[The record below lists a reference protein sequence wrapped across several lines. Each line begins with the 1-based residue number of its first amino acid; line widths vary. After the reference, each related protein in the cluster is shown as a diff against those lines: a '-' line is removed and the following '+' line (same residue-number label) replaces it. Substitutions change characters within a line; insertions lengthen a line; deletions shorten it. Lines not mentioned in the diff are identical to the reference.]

1 MMTKIEDPI
10 LKKIVEQVLQHCK
23 PQKIV
28 LFGSRARGDYREKS
42 DYDISVSGINES
54 NYAEVLNAIDDNDFT
69 LKKIDLI
76 WAMSVECGHF
86 WSTLKVQ
93 CFRTTCKNHGS

>member
-69 LKKIDLI
+69 LKKIDLLKYENLNEEYQK
-76 WAMSVECGHF
+76 SVNTEGI
-86 WSTLKVQ
+86 TLYEQ
-93 CFRTTCKNHGS
+93 G

>member
-10 LKKIVEQVLQHCK
+10 LKKIVEQVLQHCNPK
-23 PQKIV
+23 KIV

-54 NYAEVLNAIDDNDFT
+54 NYAEVLNAIDDNDYT
-69 LKKIDLI
+69 LRKIDLLKYENLNEEYQN
-76 WAMSVECGHF
+76 SVNTEGI
-86 WSTLKVQ
+86 TLYEQ
-93 CFRTTCKNHGS
+93 G

>member
-1 MMTKIEDPI
+1 MTKIEDPR

-69 LKKIDLI
+69 LKKIDLLKYENLNEEYQK
-76 WAMSVECGHF
+76 SVNTEGI
-86 WSTLKVQ
+86 TLYEQ
-93 CFRTTCKNHGS
+93 G